1 LALDRSARSQRYNL
15 HAAQPQDVALDGEIL
30 SLALPFGGDESL
42 RVQLR
47 LQGLALSRTP
57 SNPLEAGVRKP
68 DFLVAPIHD
77 GPDPLGFGTKL
88 AKIIAEMQAA
98 YRAPSCA
105 SLHELL
111 LVEFSPGSRRRM
123 LDAPTARGGP
133 VSFLAKIIMYP
144 DDASGFRRAVGT
156 LPRITGAT
164 PIAESDE

>member
-1 LALDRSARSQRYNL
+1 MALTRKKVTRPQKLARPKQVAR
-15 HAAQPQDVALDGEIL
+15 PTT
-30 SLALPFGGDESL
+30 
-42 RVQLR
+42 
-47 LQGLALSRTP
+47 RTP
-57 SNPLEAGVRKP
+57 L
-68 DFLVAPIHD
+68 D

-98 YRAPSCA
+98 YRAPLRA

-111 LVEFSPGSRRRM
+111 LVEFSPDARRRM

-156 LPRITGAT
+156 LLRITGDS
-164 PIAESDE
+164 PIPESDEEPDDDSEDSPL

>member
-1 LALDRSARSQRYNL
+1 MALTRKKVVRAKKAVR
-15 HAAQPQDVALDGEIL
+15 PQ
-30 SLALPFGGDESL
+30 SLARPTT
-42 RVQLR
+42 
-47 LQGLALSRTP
+47 RTP
-57 SNPLEAGVRKP
+57 L
-68 DFLVAPIHD
+68 D

-98 YRAPSCA
+98 YRAPMCE

-111 LVEFSPGSRRRM
+111 LVEFSPDSRRRM

-156 LPRITGAT
+156 LLRITGDS
-164 PIAESDE
+164 PIAESDEQDDDDQEDEPLTRDTCRNPISKSAYEEGTRNSLRHRRRR